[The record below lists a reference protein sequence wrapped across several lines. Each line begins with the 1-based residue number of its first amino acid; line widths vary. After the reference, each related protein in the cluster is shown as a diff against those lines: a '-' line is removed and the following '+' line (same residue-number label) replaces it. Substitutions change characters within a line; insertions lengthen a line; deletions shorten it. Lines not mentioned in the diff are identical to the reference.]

1 MSGPSVVAR
10 RVGREREPVVIIDD
24 FAPEPDALR
33 SFAAEQHFAAA
44 GRHYPGIKAAL
55 PVGYLQTQGPL
66 IGKIL
71 REVFGVAGKVSI
83 LEADFS
89 IVTAVPASLSIE
101 QRLPHVDA
109 LEPGRLALVHYL
121 VPGGTDGTAF
131 YRHRATGY
139 ETVDAERSAAYFASL
154 QRDLTGGAV
163 PESYITGDT
172 ALFEQT
178 ALLPGVYN
186 RALLYRSRMLHSG
199 AIASDAALSDD
210 PATGRLTVTG
220 FFAVSSV

>member
-1 MSGPSVVAR
+1 MSGASVVAR
-10 RVGREREPVVIIDD
+10 RIGREAEPIAIIDN
-24 FAPEPDALR
+24 FAPNAEALR
-33 SFAAEQHFAAA
+33 RFAAQQRFAPA

-55 PVGYLQTQGPL
+55 PAEYLQAQGPL
-66 IGKIL
+66 IGTIL
-71 REVFGVAGKVSI
+71 RDVFGVAGKVSI

-89 IVTAVPASLSIE
+89 MVTALPASLSIA

-109 LEPGRLALVHYL
+109 LEPGRVALVHYL

-139 ETVDAERSAAYFASL
+139 ETVDTMRSETYFASL
-154 QRDLTGGAV
+154 QRDLVGGAV

-178 ALLPGVYN
+178 AALPGLYN

-199 AIASDAALSDD
+199 AIAADATLSDD
-210 PATGRLTVTG
+210 PATGRLTITG
-220 FFAVSSV
+220 FFSTSAA

>member
-1 MSGPSVVAR
+1 VSGPSVVAR
-10 RVGREREPVVIIDD
+10 RVGREGEPIAIIDH
-24 FAPEPDALR
+24 FAPDPDALR
-33 SFAAEQHFAAA
+33 RFAAERRYAPA

-55 PVGYLQTQGPL
+55 PADYMRTQGPL

-71 REVFGVAGKVSI
+71 REVFGVTGKVSI

-89 IVTAVPASLSIE
+89 IVTAVPTHLSIE

-139 ETVDAERSAAYFASL
+139 ETVDTTRSAAYLARL
-154 QRDLTGGAV
+154 EHDLAGDAV
-163 PESYITGDT
+163 PDSYITGDT
-172 ALFEQT
+172 ALFEQI
-178 ALLPGVYN
+178 ASVPGVYN

-199 AIASDAALSDD
+199 AIRPDAALSDD
-210 PATGRLTVTG
+210 PSTGRLTVTG
-220 FFAVSSV
+220 FFSAAV